1 MTVTSNQRSG
11 GQILVDQLALHEVD
25 TVFCVPGESYLAAL
39 DAFAD
44 HEKSIRLITCRHEA
58 GAANM
63 AEAYGKMTGKPGI
76 CFVTRGPGACH
87 ASIGLHTAFQDS
99 TPLVLFVG
107 QVAREMTEREAFQ
120 EMDFRRF
127 FSEVSKWS
135 AEIENADRI
144 PELVGQAFHR
154 ATAGRPGP
162 VVLSLPEDMLA
173 DMTGVG
179 DARPYRRTE
188 PHPGPADMARL
199 GELLEGVNR
208 PLAILGGGTW
218 TPEAVAD
225 ITRFAEAFDLTMCTA
240 FRNQDRFDN
249 NHPNYAG
256 EVGIG
261 SNPELIKRIK
271 ESDLLLLIGPRM
283 GEITSQGYSLIEL
296 PAPSQPI
303 VHVHSS
309 AEELGRVFRAEL
321 AINATMSAFAAQAAA
336 LTPACLPAWRVHTEA
351 ARQDY
356 LAWQVI
362 EPSLGD
368 LDMAHVIAV
377 LREKLPADTVIANDA
392 GNFAGWA
399 HRYLRFTKYPSQVG
413 PTSGAMGYGVAATI
427 AAAAAAQN
435 RQVVGFVGDGG
446 FLMSGNEIA
455 TAMHHGIKA
464 LLLVINN
471 NVYGTIR
478 MHQEREFPGRNPGTD
493 LTNPDFGAYAR
504 SFGAFGEVVERD
516 ADFAAALER
525 ALAADTLA
533 VLELRTDPEASTTR
547 QTLTQVR
554 EMGEARRG
562 GG

>member
-1 MTVTSNQRSG
+1 MTSTSNQRSG
-11 GQILVDQLALHEVD
+11 GRILVDQLEVHDVD

-44 HEKSIRLITCRHEA
+44 HEATIRLITCRHEA

-63 AEAYGKMTGKPGI
+63 AEAYGKMTGKPGV

-107 QVAREMTEREAFQ
+107 QVGRDMREREAFQ

-135 AEIENADRI
+135 AEIDDADRI
-144 PELVGQAFHR
+144 PELVSQAFHR

-162 VVLSLPEDMLA
+162 AVLSLPEDMLT
-173 DMTGVG
+173 DTSGVG
-179 DARPYRRTE
+179 DAKPYRKIE
-188 PHPGPADMARL
+188 PHPGPDDMARL
-199 GELLEGVNR
+199 KQMLGEAAR
-208 PLAILGGGTW
+208 PFMILGGGTW
-218 TPEAVAD
+218 TPREVAD
-225 ITRFAEAFDLTMCTA
+225 ITRFAEGFQLPVGTS

-261 SNPELIKRIK
+261 SNPALISRIK
-271 ESDLLLLIGPRM
+271 DSDLLVLVGPRM
-283 GEITSQGYSLIEL
+283 GEITSQGYSLIEI
-296 PAPSQPI
+296 PAPAQQI
-303 VHVHSS
+303 VHVHAG
-309 AEELGRVFRAEL
+309 AEELGRVFRPEL
-321 AINATMSAFAAQAAA
+321 AINASMPAFASAASALRPAPPPPWAAA
-336 LTPACLPAWRVHTEA
+336 TEA

-368 LDMAHVIAV
+368 LDMAHVIEV

-399 HRYLRFTKYPSQVG
+399 HRYLRFSEYPSQVG
-413 PTSGAMGYGVAATI
+413 PTSGAMGYGFAATI
-427 AAAAAAQN
+427 GAAAAVPG

-446 FLMSGNEIA
+446 FLMSAAEIA

-464 LLLVINN
+464 LLLVVNN
-471 NVYGTIR
+471 NMYGTIR
-478 MHQEREFPGRNPGTD
+478 MHQEREYPGRNPGTD
-493 LTNPDFGAYAR
+493 LTNPDFAVYAR
-504 SFGAFGEVVERD
+504 AFGEVVERNE
-516 ADFAAALER
+516 DFAPALAR

-533 VLELRTDPEASTTR
+533 VLELRTEAEAITTR
-547 QTLTQVR
+547 ATLTQIR
-554 EMGEARRG
+554 EMAEARRSG
-562 GG
+562 

>member
-44 HEKSIRLITCRHEA
+44 HETSIRLITCRHEA

-162 VVLSLPEDMLA
+162 VVLSLPEDMLV

-199 GELLEGVNR
+199 GELLSGASR

-218 TPEAVAD
+218 TPAAVAD
-225 ITRFAEAFDLTMCTA
+225 ITRFAETFELAMCTA

-321 AINATMSAFAAQAAA
+321 AINATMPAFAAQAAA
-336 LTPACLPAWRVHTEA
+336 LAPARPPTWRARTEA

-399 HRYLRFTKYPSQVG
+399 HRYLRFSKYPSQVG

-427 AAAAAAQN
+427 AAAAAAPG

-504 SFGAFGEVVERD
+504 SFGAFGEVVEKD
-516 ADFAAALER
+516 ADFAAALDR

-533 VLELRTDPEASTTR
+533 VLELKTDPEASTTR

-554 EMGEARRG
+554 EMGEARRRSG
-562 GG
+562 

>member
-1 MTVTSNQRSG
+1 MTSTSNQRSG
-11 GQILVDQLALHEVD
+11 GRILVDQLEVHDVD

-44 HEKSIRLITCRHEA
+44 HEATIRLITCRHEA

-63 AEAYGKMTGKPGI
+63 AEAYGKMTGKPGV

-107 QVAREMTEREAFQ
+107 QVGRDMREREAFQ

-135 AEIENADRI
+135 AEIDDADRI
-144 PELVGQAFHR
+144 PELVSQAFHR

-162 VVLSLPEDMLA
+162 VVLSLPEDMLT
-173 DMTGVG
+173 DTSGVG
-179 DARPYRRTE
+179 DAKPYRKIE
-188 PHPGPADMARL
+188 PHPGPDDMARL
-199 GELLEGVNR
+199 KQMLGEAAR
-208 PLAILGGGTW
+208 PFMILGGGTW
-218 TPEAVAD
+218 TPRGVAD
-225 ITRFAEAFDLTMCTA
+225 ITRFAEGFQLPVGTS

-249 NHPNYAG
+249 NHQNYAG

-261 SNPELIKRIK
+261 SNPALISRIK
-271 ESDLLLLIGPRM
+271 DSDLLVLVGPRM
-283 GEITSQGYSLIEL
+283 GEITSQGYSLIEI
-296 PAPSQPI
+296 PAPAQQI
-303 VHVHSS
+303 VHVHAG
-309 AEELGRVFRAEL
+309 AEELGRVFRPEL
-321 AINATMSAFAAQAAA
+321 AINASMPAFASAASALRPAAPPPWAAA
-336 LTPACLPAWRVHTEA
+336 TEA

-368 LDMAHVIAV
+368 LDMAHVIEV

-399 HRYLRFTKYPSQVG
+399 HRYLRFSEYPSQVG

-427 AAAAAAQN
+427 GAAAAVPG

-446 FLMSGNEIA
+446 FLMSAAEIA

-464 LLLVINN
+464 LLLVVNN
-471 NVYGTIR
+471 NMYGTIR
-478 MHQEREFPGRNPGTD
+478 MHQEREYPGRNPGTD
-493 LTNPDFGAYAR
+493 LTNPDFAVYAR
-504 SFGAFGEVVERD
+504 AFGAFGEVVERNE
-516 ADFAAALER
+516 DFAPALAR
-525 ALAADTLA
+525 AQAADTLA
-533 VLELRTDPEASTTR
+533 VLELRTEAEAITTR
-547 QTLTQVR
+547 ATLTQIR
-554 EMGEARRG
+554 EMAEARRSG
-562 GG
+562 